1 MENQNPLSK
10 YYRQPKV
17 YLSLPSKGEWYPE
30 GMLDGDPTNLPVY
43 GMTAMDEI
51 MFKTPDALFSG
62 ESVVSVVKSCIPAIK
77 DPWQMPQLDIDSVLI
92 AIRIATYGQ
101 KLQTKFKCSKCKEDN
116 ESDFDLSRALEYFNS
131 LTHNSVVYCDPLI
144 VKLRPYTYKE
154 FTNLQL
160 QTYELRR
167 MLSKTVGDVEES
179 LRTKTLDDFYK
190 KLGAVQTESYKQQI
204 SSVEADDTV
213 VENTQQIN
221 EWVNNSEVGFF
232 DKIKKHLEEQRNE
245 WRIQPQKIKCANC
258 EQENTVNM
266 DLDASNF
273 FVSN

>member
-1 MENQNPLSK
+1 MDNTNPLAK
-10 YYRQPKV
+10 YYRQPKI
-17 YLSLPSKGEWYPE
+17 YLSLPSKGKWYPE
-30 GMLDGDPTNLPVY
+30 GTLTGDPTNLPVY

-101 KLQTKFKCSKCKEDN
+101 KLHTKFTCTKCKEDN
-116 ESDFDLSRALEYFNS
+116 ESDFDLSRALDYFSS
-131 LTHNSVVYCDPLI
+131 LTYTNHVYCDPLT

-167 MLSKTVGDVEES
+167 MLQKTVGDIDEKV
-179 LRTKTLDDFYK
+179 RTQRLDDFYK
-190 KLGAVQTESYKQQI
+190 RLSTAQSETFKNQI
-204 SSVEADDTV
+204 LAVEADDTV
-213 VENTQQIN
+213 VSNPQQIN
-221 EWVNNSEVGFF
+221 DWINNSEVAFF
-232 DKIKKHLEEQRNE
+232 DKIKNHLDDQRKE
-245 WRIQPQKIKCANC
+245 WKIQDQKIKCAEC
-258 EQENTVNM
+258 EHENTVAM

-273 FVSN
+273 FVKS